1 MLNTRHSA
9 RTAGYQGNVHNR
21 RLESEAEYAQRQQST
36 QRSNRRNCQA
46 EESDESD
53 IMDIPFPS
61 ATAPTGRPQMFE
73 ITKSF
78 LTAPTGVP
86 QMFENQVVQDI
97 DNVVVRKV
105 SVQGLHCI
113 FGPLT
118 NVTLR
123 LCKKHMQQPEPIY
136 MIPYLKHT

>member
-1 MLNTRHSA
+1 MLKTKHSV
-9 RTAGYQGNVHNR
+9 RTSAYQGTVHNR
-21 RLESEAEYAQRQQST
+21 RLESEAEHAQRQQST
-36 QRSNRRNCQA
+36 QRINRRNCHA
-46 EESDESD
+46 EDSDESD

-73 ITKSF
+73 ITESI
-78 LTAPTGVP
+78 LTVPTGVP

-123 LCKKHMQQPEPIY
+123 LCNKHIKHSTNALLIY
-136 MIPYLKHT
+136 